1 MEKNIIILDIETTGL
16 DPLQAEITEIGA
28 IKVNSVSLEV
38 VGAFDKL
45 IKIANPVPEKI
56 TELTGITSELLNTKG
71 KNLKNVL
78 KELSEFCGGYDI
90 YAHNANFD
98 KGFIRKALDDNKIE
112 YHQSDWVDTITIF
125 KKTFPNRTT
134 YKLSSLIVDYKLAD
148 KEDHRALSDAQHLL
162 SLIKLARET
171 ETADIVKNVVKKQ
184 KEKPFVDNAVTIK
197 HTTAETTTKKQKSKF
212 SKIKK

>member
-148 KEDHRALSDAQHLL
+148 KEDHRALSDAQ
-162 SLIKLARET
+162 
-171 ETADIVKNVVKKQ
+171 
-184 KEKPFVDNAVTIK
+184 
-197 HTTAETTTKKQKSKF
+197 
-212 SKIKK
+212 